1 MSGCAVT
8 SERVSARSTPVRAR
22 TNKWFRT
29 MLVYLVLI
37 LAAVVMTFPLLWLI
51 SASLKTA
58 QQQIA
63 FPPSLVPTPPYPQNY
78 VDLFQKVPMGIYT
91 KNSLV
96 ISVSS
101 LFGMCLSSS
110 LAAFAFARLHFR
122 GKEILFSIMLA
133 TIMVPFA
140 VTIVPTFFIMKNLGW
155 VNTQLPLIAPNFLG
169 SAFMVF
175 LLRQAYRGIPQDLM
189 DAAKIDGASFF
200 QIYRHIF
207 LPLGM
212 PALVTVG
219 LLTFLYSWNDLIN
232 PLIYLNDQALYTVQL
247 GLAFLKGKA
256 GTGMGC
262 IGVMMAGSLIGA
274 LPMLI
279 LYVVGQKYF
288 IQGLARTGMKG

>member
-1 MSGCAVT
+1 MSGYAAT
-8 SERVSARSTPVRAR
+8 AERAEVRSVPARAR
-22 TNKWFRT
+22 TRKLFRI
-29 MLVYLVLI
+29 LVVYLVLI
-37 LAAVVMTFPLLWLI
+37 GAAVLMVFPLLWLI

-63 FPPSLVPTPPYPQNY
+63 FPPSMIPAPPYPQNY
-78 VDLFQKVPMGIYT
+78 VDLFQKVPIQVYT

-101 LFGMCLSSS
+101 LVGMCLSSS
-110 LAAFAFARLHFR
+110 LAAFAFAKLRFR
-122 GKEILFSIMLA
+122 GKNVIFSVMMA

-140 VTIVPTFFIMKNLGW
+140 VTLVPTFFIMRNLGW
-155 VNTQLPLIAPNFLG
+155 VNTQLPLIAPNFFG

-200 QIYRHIF
+200 KIYLHIF

-219 LLTFLYSWNDLIN
+219 LLTFLYSWNDLLN
-232 PLIYLNDQALYTVQL
+232 PLIYLNDGALYTVQL

-256 GTGMGC
+256 GTGMGS

-274 LPMLI
+274 VPMLL